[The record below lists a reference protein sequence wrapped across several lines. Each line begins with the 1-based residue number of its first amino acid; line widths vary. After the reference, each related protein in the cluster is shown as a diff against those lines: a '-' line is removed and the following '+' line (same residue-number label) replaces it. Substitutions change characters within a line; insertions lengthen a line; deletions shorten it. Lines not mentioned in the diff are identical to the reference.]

1 MGESGWIQQNTYL
14 LKLLSFEESKMKW
27 YLGIPLA
34 VAIAII
40 TILISGTIG
49 FNLVAIMVIAT
60 GIWAAIDSN
69 NIELRKYKSGISYRP
84 VVIFFLFILL
94 WIAAFPW
101 YLHIRYKIKNGLAEL
116 KEVSAGMEA

>member
-1 MGESGWIQQNTYL
+1 
-14 LKLLSFEESKMKW
+14 MKW

-40 TILISGTIG
+40 TISISGTIG

-84 VVIFFLFILL
+84 VVIFFLFFLL

>member
-1 MGESGWIQQNTYL
+1 
-14 LKLLSFEESKMKW
+14 MKW

-49 FNLVAIMVIAT
+49 INLVAIMVIAT